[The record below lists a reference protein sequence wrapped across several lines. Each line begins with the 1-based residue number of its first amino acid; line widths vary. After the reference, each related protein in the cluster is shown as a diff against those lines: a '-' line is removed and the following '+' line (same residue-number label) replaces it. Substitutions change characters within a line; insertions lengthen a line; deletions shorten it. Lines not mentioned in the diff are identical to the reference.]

1 MSASD
6 ITDYSSEVEEL
17 FIRYMISKPDLYV
30 RCKGILR
37 AEYFD
42 DKQIKYTTTIL
53 QGKKDQDKLI
63 YPKVIKIAQK
73 ENHVELFVTYFSG
86 SLL

>member
-1 MSASD
+1 MKKYYELLGLPLD
-6 ITDYSSEVEEL
+6 EV
-17 FIRYMISKPDLYV
+17 K
-30 RCKGILR
+30 K
-37 AEYFD
+37 YFD
-42 DKQIKYTTTIL
+42 YKQIKYTTTIL

-86 SLL
+86 SEKYLEYEYEKRYVL

>member
-1 MSASD
+1 MKKYYELLGLPLD
-6 ITDYSSEVEEL
+6 EV
-17 FIRYMISKPDLYV
+17 K
-30 RCKGILR
+30 K
-37 AEYFD
+37 YFD

-53 QGKKDQDKLI
+53 QGKKDQDKLL

>member
-1 MSASD
+1 MKKYYELLGLPLD
-6 ITDYSSEVEEL
+6 EV
-17 FIRYMISKPDLYV
+17 K
-30 RCKGILR
+30 K
-37 AEYFD
+37 YFD

-73 ENHVELFVTYFSG
+73 ENQVELFVTYFSG

>member
-1 MSASD
+1 MKKYYELLGLPLD
-6 ITDYSSEVEEL
+6 EV
-17 FIRYMISKPDLYV
+17 KN
-30 RCKGILR
+30 
-37 AEYFD
+37 YFEN
-42 DKQIKYTTTIL
+42 KQINYTTTIL